1 MASTCAT
8 FLKLIQEKKNSK
20 TEKKKKLEI
29 CTAPFSAWVESGC
42 VYEINV
48 FPFLMY

>member
-20 TEKKKKLEI
+20 TEKKINKLEI
-29 CTAPFSAWVESGC
+29 CTAPFSAWESGC